1 MLGFI
6 KIFLNYRIN
15 KVIQMLKDNLNSE
28 IITNELNVETEKIE
42 ETEEERENRLDRE
55 ESDRKLKAIIFVVI
69 PLLVGFLTFTYFFLN
84 SIEEKSKLL
93 KQEQLDQQTD
103 QNTPTKTK

>member
-1 MLGFI
+1 
-6 KIFLNYRIN
+6 
-15 KVIQMLKDNLNSE
+15 MLKDNLNSE

-55 ESDRKLKAIIFVVI
+55 ESARKLKAIIFVVV

-93 KQEQLDQQTD
+93 KQEQSNQQLDQQTD

>member
-1 MLGFI
+1 MS
-6 KIFLNYRIN
+6 
-15 KVIQMLKDNLNSE
+15 KDNLDTDRN
-28 IITNELNVETEKIE
+28 TDNKFV
-42 ETEEERENRLDRE
+42 ETEEEREKLLDRE
-55 ESDRKLKAIIFVVI
+55 ESARNLKAILFVFI

>member
-1 MLGFI
+1 
-6 KIFLNYRIN
+6 
-15 KVIQMLKDNLNSE
+15 MLKDNLNSE

-55 ESDRKLKAIIFVVI
+55 ESARKLKAIIFVVI

-93 KQEQLDQQTD
+93 KQEQSNQQTD

>member
-1 MLGFI
+1 
-6 KIFLNYRIN
+6 
-15 KVIQMLKDNLNSE
+15 MLKDNLNSE

-42 ETEEERENRLDRE
+42 ETEERENRLDSE
-55 ESDRKLKAIIFVVI
+55 ESARKLKAIIFVVI

-93 KQEQLDQQTD
+93 KQEQSNQQLDQQTD

>member
-1 MLGFI
+1 
-6 KIFLNYRIN
+6 
-15 KVIQMLKDNLNSE
+15 MLKDNLNSE
-28 IITNELNVETEKIE
+28 IITNELNVETEKIK

-55 ESDRKLKAIIFVVI
+55 ESARKLKAIIFVVI

-93 KQEQLDQQTD
+93 KQEQSNQQLDRQTD

>member
-1 MLGFI
+1 
-6 KIFLNYRIN
+6 
-15 KVIQMLKDNLNSE
+15 MLKDNLNSE

-55 ESDRKLKAIIFVVI
+55 ESARKLKAIIFVVI

-93 KQEQLDQQTD
+93 KQEQSNQQLDQQTD

>member
-1 MLGFI
+1 
-6 KIFLNYRIN
+6 
-15 KVIQMLKDNLNSE
+15 MLKDNLNSE

-42 ETEEERENRLDRE
+42 ETEEEREKRLDRE
-55 ESDRKLKAIIFVVI
+55 ESARKLKAIIFVVI

>member
-1 MLGFI
+1 
-6 KIFLNYRIN
+6 
-15 KVIQMLKDNLNSE
+15 MLKDNLDSE
-28 IITNELNVETEKIE
+28 IIANELNVETEKIE

-55 ESDRKLKAIIFVVI
+55 ESARKLKAIIFVVI

-93 KQEQLDQQTD
+93 KQEQSNRQTD
-103 QNTPTKTK
+103 QNTQTKTK

>member
-1 MLGFI
+1 
-6 KIFLNYRIN
+6 
-15 KVIQMLKDNLNSE
+15 MLKDNLNSE

-55 ESDRKLKAIIFVVI
+55 ESAKKLKAIIFFVI

-84 SIEEKSKLL
+84 SVEEKSKLL

>member
-1 MLGFI
+1 
-6 KIFLNYRIN
+6 
-15 KVIQMLKDNLNSE
+15 MLKDNLNSE

-42 ETEEERENRLDRE
+42 ETEEERESRLDRE
-55 ESDRKLKAIIFVVI
+55 ESARKLKAIIFVVI

-93 KQEQLDQQTD
+93 KQEQSNQQLDRQTD

>member
-1 MLGFI
+1 
-6 KIFLNYRIN
+6 
-15 KVIQMLKDNLNSE
+15 MLKDNLNSE

-55 ESDRKLKAIIFVVI
+55 ESARKLKAIIFVVI
-69 PLLVGFLTFTYFFLN
+69 PLLVGFLTFSYFFLN

-93 KQEQLDQQTD
+93 KQEQSNQQLDQQTD

>member
-1 MLGFI
+1 
-6 KIFLNYRIN
+6 
-15 KVIQMLKDNLNSE
+15 MLKDNLNSE

-42 ETEEERENRLDRE
+42 ETEEERESRLDRE
-55 ESDRKLKAIIFVVI
+55 ESARKLKAIIFVVI
-69 PLLVGFLTFTYFFLN
+69 PLLVGFLMFTYFFLN

-93 KQEQLDQQTD
+93 KQEQSNQQLDRQTD

>member
-1 MLGFI
+1 
-6 KIFLNYRIN
+6 
-15 KVIQMLKDNLNSE
+15 MLKDNLDSE
-28 IITNELNVETEKIE
+28 IIANELNVETEKIE

-55 ESDRKLKAIIFVVI
+55 ESARKLKAIIFVVI

-93 KQEQLDQQTD
+93 KQEQSNQQLDRQTD
-103 QNTPTKTK
+103 QNQKPS

>member
-1 MLGFI
+1 MS
-6 KIFLNYRIN
+6 
-15 KVIQMLKDNLNSE
+15 KDNLNSE
-28 IITNELNVETEKIE
+28 IITNELNVETE
-42 ETEEERENRLDRE
+42 EERENRLDRE
-55 ESDRKLKAIIFVVI
+55 ESARKLKAIIFVVI

-93 KQEQLDQQTD
+93 KQEQSNQQTD

>member
-1 MLGFI
+1 
-6 KIFLNYRIN
+6 
-15 KVIQMLKDNLNSE
+15 MLKDNLNSE

-55 ESDRKLKAIIFVVI
+55 ESARKLKAIIFVVI
-69 PLLVGFLTFTYFFLN
+69 PLLVGFLTFSYFFLN

-93 KQEQLDQQTD
+93 KQEQSDQQTD

>member
-1 MLGFI
+1 
-6 KIFLNYRIN
+6 
-15 KVIQMLKDNLNSE
+15 MLKDNLNSE

-42 ETEEERENRLDRE
+42 ETEEERENRLDRA
-55 ESDRKLKAIIFVVI
+55 ESARKLKAIIFVVI
-69 PLLVGFLTFTYFFLN
+69 PFLVGFLTFTYFFLN

-93 KQEQLDQQTD
+93 KQEQSNQQLDQQTD

>member
-1 MLGFI
+1 
-6 KIFLNYRIN
+6 
-15 KVIQMLKDNLNSE
+15 MLKDNLDSE
-28 IITNELNVETEKIE
+28 IIANELNVETEKIE

-55 ESDRKLKAIIFVVI
+55 ESARKLKAIIFVVI

-93 KQEQLDQQTD
+93 KQEQSNQQLDRQTD
-103 QNTPTKTK
+103 QNTQTKTK

>member
-1 MLGFI
+1 
-6 KIFLNYRIN
+6 
-15 KVIQMLKDNLNSE
+15 MLKDNLNSE

-55 ESDRKLKAIIFVVI
+55 ESARKLKAIIFVVI

-93 KQEQLDQQTD
+93 KQEQSNQQLYQQTD

>member
-1 MLGFI
+1 
-6 KIFLNYRIN
+6 
-15 KVIQMLKDNLNSE
+15 MLKDNLNSE

-42 ETEEERENRLDRE
+42 ETEEERESRFDRE
-55 ESDRKLKAIIFVVI
+55 ESARKLKAIIFVVI

-84 SIEEKSKLL
+84 SIEEKNKLL
-93 KQEQLDQQTD
+93 KQEQSNQQLDRQTD

>member
-1 MLGFI
+1 
-6 KIFLNYRIN
+6 
-15 KVIQMLKDNLNSE
+15 MLKDNLNSE

-42 ETEEERENRLDRE
+42 ETEEERESHLDRE
-55 ESDRKLKAIIFVVI
+55 ESARKLKAIIFVVI

-93 KQEQLDQQTD
+93 KQEQSNQQLDRQTD